1 MQYDYTY
8 LSLGAGVQST
18 ALLVMSALRLHGC
31 PRADAA
37 IFADTGDEP
46 AWVYDHLEK
55 LTTWA
60 ADHGLA
66 VHATAK
72 GRLSQDVED
81 RLTGKKKRFAA
92 IPAWT
97 RGRDG
102 RAAPLR
108 RQCTREYKIEPLEKK
123 VRELLGYKKYQRN
136 KHKVA
141 CLLGISTDEI
151 GRVKPSRTHWITNLF
166 PLIDARLSRDDCA
179 RVIEEA
185 GLPVPKKSA
194 CVFCPYH
201 DDRYWHDLKANHPDE
216 FVRAVAFDRTV
227 RDMTKTGIEQ
237 PVFLHRSLQ
246 PLEQI
251 DFGKRLGLP
260 VLDGFTGECE
270 GMCGV

>member
-1 MQYDYTY
+1 VTYDFIY

-18 ALLVMSALRLHGC
+18 ALLVISALGLHGC
-31 PRADAA
+31 PKADVA
-37 IFADTGDEP
+37 IFADTQDEP
-46 AWVYDHLEK
+46 AWVYDHLEALK
-55 LTTWA
+55 AWSPIPIDTT
-60 ADHGLA
+60 
-66 VHATAK
+66 TK
-72 GRLSQDVED
+72 GCLSQDVQD
-81 RLTGKKKRFAA
+81 RLTGKKSRFAA

-97 RGRDG
+97 RGKDG

-123 VRELLGYKKYQRN
+123 VRELLGYKKYQRT

-151 GRVKPSRTHWITNLF
+151 GRVKPSRTPWITNLF
-166 PLIDARLSRDDCA
+166 PLIDAGLSRDDCA
-179 RVIEEA
+179 RIIEEA
-185 GLPVPKKSA
+185 GLPLPKKSA

-201 DDRYWHDLKANHPDE
+201 DDRYWHFLKAQHPDE
-216 FVRAVAFDRTV
+216 FARVVAFDKSI
-227 RDMTKTGIEQ
+227 RDMTNTGVKQ

-246 PLEQI
+246 PLDQI

-260 VLDGFTGECE
+260 VINGFNGECE

>member
-1 MQYDYTY
+1 MNFDFTY

-18 ALLVMSALRLHGC
+18 AMLIMSALGLRNC
-31 PRADAA
+31 PKADCA

-46 AWVYDHLEK
+46 AWVYDHLETLK
-55 LTTWA
+55 KWSTIPI
-60 ADHGLA
+60 HF
-66 VHATAK
+66 TAK
-72 GRLSQDVED
+72 GHLSQDVAD
-81 RLTGKKKRFAA
+81 RLSGKKKRFAA

-97 RGRDG
+97 RGKDG
-102 RAAPLR
+102 REAPLR

-123 VRELLGYKKYQRN
+123 VRELLGYRKYQHN

-151 GRVKPSRTHWITNLF
+151 ARVKPSRTHWVTNLF
-166 PLIDARLSRDDCA
+166 PLIDAGLSREDCA
-179 RVIEEA
+179 RVIVDA

-201 DDRYWHDLKANHPDE
+201 NDEYWLDMKTNHADE
-216 FVRAVAFDRTV
+216 FAKAVSFDKMI
-227 RDMTKTGIEQ
+227 RDMKATGIEQ

-246 PLEQI
+246 SLDEI
-251 DFGKRLGLP
+251 DFARRLGLP
-260 VLDGFTGECE
+260 LLNQFNSECE

>member
-1 MQYDYTY
+1 MDFDFTY

-18 ALLVMSALRLHGC
+18 ALLVLSSLGLHGC
-31 PRADAA
+31 PKADVA

-46 AWVYDHLEK
+46 AWVYDHLETLK
-55 LTTWA
+55 AWSSIPIHVTS
-60 ADHGLA
+60 
-66 VHATAK
+66 K

-81 RLTGKKKRFAA
+81 RLTGKKQRVAA

-102 RAAPLR
+102 REAPLR

-151 GRVKPSRTHWITNLF
+151 SRMKASRTHWITNLF
-166 PLIDARLSRDDCA
+166 PLIDAGLSRADCVG
-179 RVIEEA
+179 VIEDA

-201 DDRYWHDLKANHPDE
+201 EDRYWHDLKANHPDE
-216 FVRAVAFDRTV
+216 FARAVAFDRTI

-237 PVFLHRSLQ
+237 PVFLHRSLN

-251 DFGKRLGLP
+251 DFGHRLGLP
-260 VLDGFTGECE
+260 VVNGFNAECE
-270 GMCGV
+270 GLCGN

>member
-1 MQYDYTY
+1 MDFDFTY

-18 ALLVMSALRLHGC
+18 ALLVMSSLGLHGC
-31 PRADAA
+31 PKADVAV
-37 IFADTGDEP
+37 FADTGDEP
-46 AWVYDHLEK
+46 AWVYEHLERLK
-55 LTTWA
+55 AWSPISI
-60 ADHGLA
+60 
-66 VHATAK
+66 HATSK
-72 GRLSQDVED
+72 GHLSQDVQD

-102 RAAPLR
+102 REAPLR

-136 KHKVA
+136 RHKVA

-151 GRVKPSRTHWITNLF
+151 GRMKPSRTHWITNVF
-166 PLIDARLSRDDCA
+166 PLIDAGLSRADCV
-179 RVIEEA
+179 RVIEDA
-185 GLPVPKKSA
+185 GLPLPRKSA

-201 DDRYWHDLKANHPDE
+201 DDRYWLDLKANHPDE
-216 FVRAVAFDRTV
+216 FAKAVAFDGTI
-227 RDMTKTGIEQ
+227 RDMTKTGIKQ

-251 DFGKRLGLP
+251 DFGLRLGLP
-260 VLDGFTGECE
+260 VIDGFQAECE
-270 GMCGV
+270 GLCGN